1 MKNKTETTAKTVIE
15 KAEGFLKEEKRMMA
29 DDEIELPDEDF
40 EVKPRASTPQP
51 LADGLSIKRT
61 REAKGL
67 TLEMVHES
75 TKIPMDS
82 LRAIEE
88 GYTVRTLSPF
98 YYRGFVKIYCQYLGI
113 SIETVLSKT
122 AAPLTKKK
130 KDSAP
135 RIQTSKEA
143 PARFQKPDKSFIVDD
158 FNFSRWAK
166 DFFTPRRKQQ
176 IIAIAG
182 LLLALFLF
190 IKFIT
195 FVGSWI
201 SERSK
206 NRRLTRANE
215 VIKPVESKKKKQDAS
230 DKGKTESTRKNEIV
244 SDANAV
250 EEIPV
255 VVTQESSQ
263 EAEAAQPASND
274 MVREKDIKLT
284 VRAKKN
290 SWLRVKTDGQTVFQ
304 STLKQGTVE
313 TWNANENIEISGKN
327 LNQLEVELNGK
338 MVGTLGR
345 DNNQANTVMINKKGL
360 TVVK

>member
-1 MKNKTETTAKTVIE
+1 MKNKAETTHKTVIE
-15 KAEGFLKEEKRMMA
+15 KAEGFLKEEKHMMA

-40 EVKPRASTPQP
+40 DVKPRTVSPQP
-51 LADGLSIKRT
+51 LADGVAIKRV
-61 REAKGL
+61 RESKGL
-67 TLEMVHES
+67 TLEMVHEA
-75 TKIPMDS
+75 TKIPLDS

-98 YYRGFVKIYCQYLGI
+98 YYRGFVKIYCQYLNI
-113 SIETVLSKT
+113 AIDDVLNKT
-122 AAPLTKKK
+122 APVLRRKKETLQRAQK
-130 KDSAP
+130 
-135 RIQTSKEA
+135 SK
-143 PARFQKPDKSFIVDD
+143 SISVDEVS
-158 FNFSRWAK
+158 FSRWAK
-166 DFFTPRRKQQ
+166 EFFTPRRKQQ

-190 IKFIT
+190 IKFIM
-195 FVGSWI
+195 FVGTWI
-201 SERSK
+201 SEQSK
-206 NRRLTRANE
+206 NRRLSRANE
-215 VIKPVESKKKKQDAS
+215 VIKPVENKKKKS
-230 DKGKTESTRKNEIV
+230 DTADTKGKSDSTRKNELV
-244 SDANAV
+244 STANAV

-255 VVTQESSQ
+255 VVTQESVQ
-263 EAEAAQPASND
+263 ESEAVQPASND
-274 MVREKDIKLT
+274 AVREKDIRLT